1 MSYYQYHFIINEEPE
16 NGTTYTYRFFIKQE
30 NTNNISITVAE
41 NGARI
46 ILRYSSNSTSYGL
59 ERTADYFLTG
69 SEDFRYMNRYLRD
82 AFRKCYILYSLNV
95 NKSLLVN
102 SILVKRYE
110 CRSDNLDDW
119 INSDN
124 AVTLNTYSHETHPDL
139 FPFMTSVLNVN
150 GSIDMGLNDRWR
162 EIGGKIITMPKSEA
176 DQEPSIVSMFSY
188 WASKAKNTLCDRFMH
203 LWTSANAMYQKY
215 TIMYENAFDEMLDN
229 YFNQHDHRDDRYKED
244 IKKAMHTEHS
254 ERWKIGGFAWIAAHE
269 YGVDSIDKINEIAA
283 KSYELM
289 SPFLNIC
296 NRIEEAGKILSE
308 ISKILY
314 NISSPEELYTAALES
329 MLGIVPD
336 VSEETL
342 EQFNE
347 LSLKIAQLEKIQAE
361 QSRRNAETPFDPD
374 ENMTP
379 VFIFLTLWYPYYLRC
394 NLIHGSRITELFQ
407 EWSAKEKKELIL
419 ICYFLDRFLNDRIPD
434 IFIGDYVNNNKLTGY
449 NLKAY
454 IQYMQMRY
462 KNLPVTGNGL
472 VYNRDCDNIIEEIKN
487 TIE

>member
-16 NGTTYTYRFFIKQE
+16 NGTTYTYLFKIHG
-30 NTNNISITVAE
+30 TNNISVTVAE

-46 ILRYSSNSTSYGL
+46 ILRFAKATIDRCDD
-59 ERTADYFLTG
+59 RTGDYYLIEG
-69 SEDFRYMNRYLRD
+69 GNNGANYMHTYMRD

-124 AVTLNTYSHETHPDL
+124 AVTLNTYSYETHPDL

-162 EIGGKIITMPKSEA
+162 EIGEKIICMPKSEA

-203 LWTSANAMYQKY
+203 LWTSVNAMYQKY
-215 TIMYENAFDEMLDN
+215 TIMYENAFDEMLDS
-229 YFNQHDHRDDRYKED
+229 YFNQHDNRDVRKKEE
-244 IKKAMHTEHS
+244 IKKIMHTEHS
-254 ERWKIGGFAWIAAHE
+254 ERWKIGGFAWIAVHQ
-269 YGVDSIDKINEIAA
+269 YGVDSIGKINEIAA
-283 KSYELM
+283 KSYELT

-296 NRIEEAGKILSE
+296 NRFKEAGTILSE

-314 NISSPEELYTAALES
+314 NISSPEELYSAALES
-329 MLGIVPD
+329 MLGNVPD
-336 VSEETL
+336 VSEETR

-347 LSLKIAQLEKIQAE
+347 LSLKIAKLEKIQAE
-361 QSRRNAETPFDPD
+361 QSRRYAEANFAPD
-374 ENMTP
+374 ENVTP

-434 IFIGDYVNNNKLTGY
+434 IFIGEDVNNNKLTGY
-449 NLKAY
+449 NLNAY
-454 IQYMQMRY
+454 IQYMQIRY
-462 KNLPVTGNGL
+462 KNYPVNGSGP
-472 VYNRDCDNIIEEIKN
+472 VYIMEYDNIIEEIKN
-487 TIE
+487 TVE